1 MIFIDLD
8 NTLYNQ
14 EQILRYVFK
23 KISEELEKEF
33 DLNKSKIFRYLL
45 NLVKEKTLRYKIFD
59 DLISKFNLEI
69 SSEELVKLYR
79 RFNLEFL
86 KNRKIKL
93 YKSALEILSNNNLIV
108 YTEGNRE
115 IQEEKIK
122 NIMKNYRVRFD
133 YIIVKDKLDE
143 NNRKYF
149 EEYKAKIYIGDDP
162 FADFLIPNRLGITTV
177 RVLTGLYRR
186 IPNESVKEEYRPKI
200 TIRNLKGLRKVLQ
213 NIKWL

>member
-14 EQILRYVFK
+14 EQILRYAFG
-23 KISEELEKEF
+23 KISEELKKEF
-33 DLNKSKIFRYLL
+33 NLNKSKTFRYLL
-45 NLVKEKTLRYKIFD
+45 NLVKKKTLRYKIFD
-59 DLISKFNLEI
+59 DLVSKFNLEI

-79 RFNLEFL
+79 EFNLEFL
-86 KNRKIKL
+86 KNKKIEL
-93 YKSALEILSNNNLIV
+93 YKSALDVLNNDNLTV

-122 NIMKNYRVRFD
+122 NIMKNYGVRFN
-133 YIIVKDKLDE
+133 YIIVRDKLDE

-149 EEYKAKIYIGDDP
+149 EEYKVKAYIGDDP
-162 FADFLIPNRLGITTV
+162 LADFLIPNKLGIITV
-177 RVLTGLYRR
+177 RVLAGLYRR
-186 IPNESVKEEYRPKI
+186 IPNESVKEEYKPKI

-213 NIKWL
+213 SMK